1 MAYIICQ
8 LWYESVIINVKT
20 YRLTYRRRF
29 ITMIN
34 LQTDLEGL
42 KEQINGMVQQR
53 LQKQRTIGLLMI
65 GTAVMSMLATI
76 AVSLISRP

>member
-53 LQKQRTIGLLMI
+53 LQKQRTVDLLMI

-76 AVSLISRP
+76 AVSLISRS

>member
-1 MAYIICQ
+1 
-8 LWYESVIINVKT
+8 
-20 YRLTYRRRF
+20 
-29 ITMIN
+29 MIN